1 MLCLV
6 AQSCPILCSPVDC
19 SHPGSTVHG
28 ILQERILEWVAM
40 PSSRGSSQPRGSN
53 LGLPHCRRI
62 LYHLSY
68 QGSPRILEW
77 AAYPFSRGS
86 SQPRNQSGVSYIAGR
101 FFISKATQE
110 APTLAIIR
118 IKSCWSTIATLFM

>member
-19 SHPGSTVHG
+19 SHPGSAVHG

-40 PSSRGSSQPRGSN
+40 SSSRGSSQPRGSN
-53 LGLPHCRRI
+53 LDLPHCRRI

-77 AAYPFSRGS
+77 VAYLFSRGS
-86 SQPRNQSGVSYIAGR
+86 FRLRDQTRVSCVADR
-101 FFISKATQE
+101 FFISKATRE
-110 APTLAIIR
+110 APALAIIR
-118 IKSCWSTIATLFM
+118 IKSCWNTIATLFM